1 MAALTSI
8 FIIFLIFGIFVSIF
22 FVIAVSDAKVREKN
36 ELHTLK
42 TLPDDVILKA
52 VVRYNIGRPQGRFL
66 KMKSFQGSGVLFVEN
81 EQLIFKDIL
90 GNEDHVFDLQTC
102 KMSWVENK
110 INGIT
115 NAFKVAD
122 HEAIIFFYIDKGV
135 FIFKAIEENAS
146 TSDLYI
152 RLKELRKKL
161 KNAKKVESVNE

>member
-1 MAALTSI
+1 MTALLSI
-8 FIIFLIFGIFVSIF
+8 LIIFLIFGVFVSTF
-22 FVIAVSDAKVREKN
+22 FIIAISDAKVREKN
-36 ELHTLK
+36 ELYTLES
-42 TLPDDVILKA
+42 LPDNITLKA

-66 KMKSFQGSGVLFVEN
+66 KMKSFQGSGVLYVQG

-90 GNEDHVFDLQTC
+90 GNEDHTFDLQTC

-122 HEAIIFFYIDKGV
+122 HEAIIFFYTDKGV
-135 FIFKAIEENAS
+135 FKAIEENVS

-152 RLKELRKKL
+152 RLKELRKTIR
-161 KNAKKVESVNE
+161 NSKKAESASE

>member
-1 MAALTSI
+1 MAALLSI
-8 FIIFLIFGIFVSIF
+8 LIIFLIFGIFVSIF

-36 ELHTLK
+36 ELYTLES
-42 TLPDDVILKA
+42 LPYNVTLKA

-66 KMKSFQGSGVLFVEN
+66 KMKSFQGSGVLYVQG

-90 GNEDHVFDLQTC
+90 GNEDHTFDLQTC

-122 HEAIIFFYIDKGV
+122 HEAIIFFYTDKGV
-135 FIFKAIEENAS
+135 FKAIEENVS

-152 RLKELRKKL
+152 RLKELRKTIR
-161 KNAKKVESVNE
+161 NSKKAESASE

>member
-1 MAALTSI
+1 MAAFISI
-8 FIIFLIFGIFVSIF
+8 LIIFLIFGIFVSIF

-42 TLPDDVILKA
+42 SLPEDIELKA
-52 VVRYNIGRPQGRFL
+52 VVRYNIGRPQGKFL
-66 KMKSFQGSGVLFVEN
+66 KMKSFQGSGVLYVQG

-90 GNEDHVFDLQTC
+90 GNEDHVYNLNTC
-102 KMSWVENK
+102 KLSWVENK

-135 FIFKAIEENAS
+135 SIFSTIEENAS

-152 RLKELRKKL
+152 RLKELRKSIR
-161 KNAKKVESVNE
+161 NAKKVESANE

>member
-1 MAALTSI
+1 MAALLSI
-8 FIIFLIFGIFVSIF
+8 LIIFLIFGIFVSIF

-36 ELHTLK
+36 ELYTLES
-42 TLPDDVILKA
+42 LPDNITLKA

-66 KMKSFQGSGVLFVEN
+66 KMKSFQGSGVLYVQG

-90 GNEDHVFDLQTC
+90 GNEDHVYDLQTC

-122 HEAIIFFYIDKGV
+122 HEAIIFFYTDKGV
-135 FIFKAIEENAS
+135 FKAIEENVS

-152 RLKELRKKL
+152 RLKELRKTIR
-161 KNAKKVESVNE
+161 NSKKAESASE

>member
-1 MAALTSI
+1 MKY
-8 FIIFLIFGIFVSIF
+8 
-22 FVIAVSDAKVREKN
+22 IAVSDAKVREKN

-42 TLPDDVILKA
+42 SLPEDIELKA
-52 VVRYNIGRPQGRFL
+52 VVRYNIGRPQGKFL
-66 KMKSFQGSGVLFVEN
+66 KMKSFQGSGVLYVQG

-90 GNEDHVFDLQTC
+90 GNEDHVYNLNTC
-102 KMSWVENK
+102 KLSWVENK

-135 FIFKAIEENAS
+135 SIFSTIEENAS

-152 RLKELRKKL
+152 RLKELRKSIR
-161 KNAKKVESVNE
+161 NAKKVESANE

>member
-1 MAALTSI
+1 MAAFISI
-8 FIIFLIFGIFVSIF
+8 LIIFLIFGIFVSIF

-42 TLPDDVILKA
+42 SLPEDIELKA

-66 KMKSFQGSGVLFVEN
+66 KMKSFQGSGVLYVQGEK
-81 EQLIFKDIL
+81 LIFKDIL
-90 GNEDHVFDLQTC
+90 GNEDHVYDLNTC
-102 KMSWVENK
+102 KLSWVENK

-135 FIFKAIEENAS
+135 SIFSTIEENAS

-152 RLKELRKKL
+152 RLKELRKSIR
-161 KNAKKVESVNE
+161 NAKKVESANE